1 MKFAPT
7 ALATLFVAV
16 SLFSPSLGA
25 SSRAAVPAAASPAA
39 MVRAQHLAA
48 FEQHV
53 LASYA
58 NARLTSYGLSPS
70 VYREALMGYYT
81 LTKKGAA
88 AAGRQVLTIIDY
100 ARPSTQKRMWV
111 IDLRQQKVLFHTLVA
126 HGKNTGNNIAQTFS
140 NVEGSEMSSLGFYVT
155 GQPYQGKHGLS
166 LKLHGQDARFNT
178 NAATR
183 AVVVHGADYVSEAF
197 VRQHGR
203 LGRSQGCPALPVQQA
218 SQVIRTIQKG
228 TVMYA
233 HGPSTVSFSS
243 SWLKLD
249 PALNAFA
256 QLSGL
261 SDS

>member
-1 MKFAPT
+1 MKSAPT
-7 ALATLFVAV
+7 ALATLLVAAT
-16 SLFSPSLGA
+16 LLSPSPVA
-25 SSRAAVPAAASPAA
+25 SSRAAAAPAAAPATL
-39 MVRAQHLAA
+39 VRAQHLAA
-48 FEQHV
+48 FEQYV

-58 NARLTSYGLSPS
+58 GARLTSYGLSPT
-70 VYREALMGYYT
+70 VYREALMGYYS

-111 IDLRQQKVLFHTLVA
+111 IDLRRQKLLFHTLVA

-140 NVEGSEMSSLGFYVT
+140 NIEGSEMSSLGFYVT

-183 AVVVHGADYVSEAF
+183 AVVVHGADYVSEDF

-218 SQVIRTIQKG
+218 PHIIRTIQNG
-228 TVMYA
+228 SVIYA
-233 HGPSTVSFSS
+233 HGPSNVSFSS

-256 QLSGL
+256 QLRGL